1 MKNIMVCVT
10 TQKTCERLIKFG
22 YEQVEK
28 VGGELFIIHVAPYEF
43 KFLNGDKDGEA
54 LEYLYERA
62 LAYGANLTVVR
73 SNNVVETLAD
83 LVEKNKIQKLIL
95 GEAKEVKEDGDS
107 EKEDFLAKLEK
118 SVSGKA
124 ELVVVPAIN

>member
-1 MKNIMVCVT
+1 MENIMVCVT
-10 TQKTCERLIKFG
+10 TQKTCDRLIKFG
-22 YEQVEK
+22 HDHVEK

-73 SNNVVETLAD
+73 SNNVIDTLAD
-83 LVEKNKIQKLIL
+83 LVEKYKIHKLVL
-95 GEAKEVKEDGDS
+95 GEAKEIKEGEDPG
-107 EKEDFLAKLEK
+107 KEDFQAQLEK
-118 SVSGKA
+118 SVRGKA
-124 ELVVVPAIN
+124 ELVVVPATD